1 MLHATEILGAPVYDA
16 GGNYV
21 GRVREMCIDPAE
33 QANRVSRVV
42 IGRGKYQTLMVRH
55 DQVADVTQSSLRL
68 NVPEQALESYVP
80 NEAWLT
86 VQKDLLDQQ
95 IIDINGRKV
104 VRVNDL
110 ELVEQ
115 RTNGTMELR
124 VTHVDVGL
132 TGAVWRL
139 LQGVVSPGII
149 RRLQAKLPVR
159 VIPWEFV
166 DLIETDPKRRVKL
179 KISHTKLA
187 QLHPAD
193 IADIIE
199 ELAPAERGAV
209 INVLDD
215 ATAAGAL
222 SEVDPKLQARIIEEL
237 GTDKAADIIEEMAPD
252 EAADVLAELPAE
264 RSEELLQEMPPEERE
279 EMQGLLRF
287 APRTAGALMTTE
299 FLALPET
306 AKVGFAIDVLRESD
320 LEVDSLDAISLVD
333 MGGGLVGTV
342 PLSRLLL
349 ASSDTPLKAL
359 LQEPVVSLP
368 GDADEKEVFELFD
381 KYNLRALP
389 VIAEQNR
396 LVGVITADDIISH
409 LLQK

>member
-21 GRVREMCIDPAE
+21 GRVREMCIDPSE

-42 IGRGKYQTLMVRH
+42 IGRGKYQTLMARH
-55 DQVADVTQSSLRL
+55 DQVTDVTPSSLRL

-110 ELVEQ
+110 DLLEQ

-132 TGAVWRL
+132 TGAVRRL
-139 LQGVVSPGII
+139 LQGFVSPGVI
-149 RRLQAKLPVR
+149 RRLQARLPVR

-179 KISHTKLA
+179 KISHAKLA

-199 ELAPAERGAV
+199 ELAPAERDAV
-209 INVLDD
+209 FNALDD
-215 ATAAGAL
+215 ATAAGTL
-222 SEVDPKLQARIIEEL
+222 SEVDPKLQARIIEEM

-252 EAADVLAELPAE
+252 EAADVLAELSAE
-264 RSEELLQEMPPEERE
+264 TSKELLQEMPREERE
-279 EMQGLLRF
+279 EVQELLKF

-306 AKVGFAIDVLRESD
+306 AKVGFAIDVLRASD
-320 LEVDSLDAISLVD
+320 LEVDSLDAIFLVD
-333 MGGGLVGTV
+333 LGGGLVGTV
-342 PLSRLLL
+342 VLSRLLL
-349 ASSDTPLKAL
+349 ASSDTPLKTL
-359 LQEPVVSLP
+359 RQEPMAFLLAE
-368 GDADEKEVFELFD
+368 ADEKEVCELFD

-389 VIAEQNR
+389 VVAEDNQ
-396 LVGVITADDIISH
+396 LVGIITADDIISH
-409 LLQK
+409 LLHQ